1 MMCETS
7 QTSFLPHP
15 SRAPFSKFSLT
26 FAHTY
31 NSAFNIPFSSFQLCA
46 MRFLRFRM
54 PVSGSRECRICAVV
68 LRNGPFQGAKRA
80 ISEGDMGHIG
90 ARNGLYWSAKW
101 GISRDGRLEDEM
113 EYCVNG

>member
-7 QTSFLPHP
+7 QIPFFPHP
-15 SRAPFSKFSLT
+15 SRAPFSKFPLT
-26 FAHTY
+26 LVHTY

-54 PVSGSRECRICAVV
+54 PVSGRREWRMRAVV

-80 ISEGDMGHIG
+80 ISEGDMGFFG
-90 ARNGLYWSAKW
+90 A
-101 GISRDGRLEDEM
+101 
-113 EYCVNG
+113 

>member
-54 PVSGSRECRICAVV
+54 PVSGRREWRMRAVE
-68 LRNGPFQGAKRA
+68 LRKWTFSGCE
-80 ISEGDMGHIG
+80 IGHFG
-90 ARNGLYWSAKW
+90 G
-101 GISRDGRLEDEM
+101 
-113 EYCVNG
+113 

>member
-7 QTSFLPHP
+7 QIPFFPHP

-46 MRFLRFRM
+46 MRFSRFEM
-54 PVSGSRECRICAVV
+54 PISGSREWRMRAIE
-68 LRNGPFQGAKRA
+68 LRNGLFRGAKRA
-80 ISEGDMGHIG
+80 FSEGNMGHIG
-90 ARNGLYWSAKW
+90 A
-101 GISRDGRLEDEM
+101 
-113 EYCVNG
+113 

>member
-1 MMCETS
+1 MTTHNMMCETS

-46 MRFLRFRM
+46 MRFLRFGM
-54 PVSGSRECRICAVV
+54 PVLGSRECRICAVV

-90 ARNGLYWSAKW
+90 A
-101 GISRDGRLEDEM
+101 
-113 EYCVNG
+113 